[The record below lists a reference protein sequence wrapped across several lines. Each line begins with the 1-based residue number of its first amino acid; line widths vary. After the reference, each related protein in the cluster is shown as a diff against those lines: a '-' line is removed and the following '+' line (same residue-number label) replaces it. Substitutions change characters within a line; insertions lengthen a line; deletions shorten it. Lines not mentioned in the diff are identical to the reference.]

1 MHCSSAPPLF
11 RSTALR
17 GGVYLAGAI
26 LFSLNYW
33 LNHYFGPPEIHQIAY
48 QLQFGTQM
56 TAASD
61 PAVVRKFV
69 ALCRFL
75 WNLTSAKITISA
87 TSHKFCVHRSWM
99 RSLQIA
105 ARSRVKGGLRKARP
119 GEANP

>member
-1 MHCSSAPPLF
+1 MVIKRPAMHCSSAPPLF

-48 QLQFGTQM
+48 HLQFGTQM

-69 ALCRFL
+69 RWGLWIPLFLTAIVVYLCP
-75 WNLTSAKITISA
+75 SGK
-87 TSHKFCVHRSWM
+87 
-99 RSLQIA
+99 A
-105 ARSRVKGGLRKARP
+105 A
-119 GEANP
+119 